1 MEEKKIEEIEGI
13 PPYRMN
19 QIIQAAAAATD
30 QIVRGKHLYN
40 PSYRECE
47 IAVELIAEAIRKSR
61 EEHGGK

>member
-19 QIIQAAAAATD
+19 QIIQAAAAATN
-30 QIVRGKHLYN
+30 QIVSGKHLYN

-47 IAVELIAEAIRKSR
+47 IAVELIAEAIKKAKEDHR
-61 EEHGGK
+61 EE

>member
-19 QIIQAAAAATD
+19 QIMLAAAAAAD
-30 QIVRGKHLYN
+30 QIVSGKHLYS

-47 IAVELIAEAIRKSR
+47 IAEAIRKSK
-61 EEHGGK
+61 EEHGRE

>member
-1 MEEKKIEEIEGI
+1 MEEEKIKKIEGI

-19 QIIQAAAAATD
+19 QIMKAAAAAAD
-30 QIVRGKHLYN
+30 QIVSGKRLYN

-61 EEHGGK
+61 EEHGRE